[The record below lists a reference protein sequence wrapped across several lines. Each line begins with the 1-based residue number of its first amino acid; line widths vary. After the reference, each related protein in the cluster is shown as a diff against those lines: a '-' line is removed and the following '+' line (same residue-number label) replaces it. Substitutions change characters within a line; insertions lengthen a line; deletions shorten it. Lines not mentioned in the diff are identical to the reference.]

1 MEKQI
6 LHGSTGLCFIC
17 REMLRAGQYY
27 LPGNVPRRQYYLPGN
42 VPRWQ
47 FYLPE
52 NALCRLSKAGN
63 PDEFIVSF
71 SLPRRRRC

>member
-17 REMLRAGQYY
+17 LEMLCAGSFICLEMLRAWQFY
-27 LPGNVPRRQYYLPGN
+27 LPGNVPRRQY
-42 VPRWQ
+42 
-47 FYLPE
+47 YLPE

-63 PDEFIVSF
+63 PGEFIVSF
-71 SLPRRRRC
+71 SLPRRRRR